1 MAIKIIILGIIIYIK
16 GIFSSAETAYTY
28 LNKAKFNQMSK
39 RKNKIKE
46 RKINK
51 LLENK
56 LSIFGTTEV
65 GVTFA
70 ELLASAFAAEVFMSK
85 LETQFEALGLEKVP
99 AYVISLVI
107 ITIILSYFTLVFG
120 ELLPKRIA
128 RNNPEKVAYKTANI
142 LTAFSKI
149 NYIFEKILV
158 GSENLFAKIFGISN
172 EPNEKL
178 TEKEIKMIIAEGKEQ
193 GIFDEDERKLLYN
206 ALKFDDIKVKNIM
219 IPKEKITFI
228 SMDSPEEKILETI
241 RKCKYTRFPVY
252 SKTKDNIVGVLN
264 IKDILLNKENANIN
278 LKQML
283 REPIYVSGE
292 EKLDNIFKV
301 MQLNNKHIAIVK
313 DETGHAEGMITME
326 DIIEKLMGDILDE
339 FDKK

>member
-56 LSIFGTTEV
+56 LSIFGTTKV

-85 LETQFEALGLEKVP
+85 LETQFEALGIEKVP
-99 AYVISLVI
+99 AYVLSLVI

-128 RNNPEKVAYKTANI
+128 RNNPEKVAYRTANV

-158 GSENLFAKIFGISN
+158 GSENLFAKLFGIKN
-172 EPNEKL
+172 EPNEGL
-178 TEKEIKMIIAEGKEQ
+178 TEKEIKMIIAEGKE
-193 GIFDEDERKLLYN
+193 
-206 ALKFDDIKVKNIM
+206 
-219 IPKEKITFI
+219 
-228 SMDSPEEKILETI
+228 
-241 RKCKYTRFPVY
+241 
-252 SKTKDNIVGVLN
+252 
-264 IKDILLNKENANIN
+264 
-278 LKQML
+278 
-283 REPIYVSGE
+283 
-292 EKLDNIFKV
+292 
-301 MQLNNKHIAIVK
+301 
-313 DETGHAEGMITME
+313 
-326 DIIEKLMGDILDE
+326 
-339 FDKK
+339 